1 MFTLIENLEDLNF
14 LNLELLNKP
23 FVAVDTEF
31 RRTSKDNMKLSLM
44 QLNDG
49 EETYIVDCILIKTP
63 GDSCGF
69 LFSKEITKI
78 FHSCKEDIDA
88 INNWTNKRQALNN
101 LYDTQLANAFLGG
114 SFSIGYQDLVF
125 ETLGVMIDK
134 KETRSNWIKRPL
146 RDSQLAYAAS
156 DVEFLLELYKSQID
170 QLKNQKK
177 LTWIKEELDLMISG
191 ISKEL
196 EDQMCSRSS
205 MKINKEEKKS
215 LLNDCN
221 RIVLEVAKSSAINPT
236 LLFSKRHQKEFF
248 ELVMYMGPNE
258 AFKFISKWRKD
269 LLFSPLSFLFKK
281 ISFNK

>member
-1 MFTLIENLEDLNF
+1 M
-14 LNLELLNKP
+14 
-23 FVAVDTEF
+23 
-31 RRTSKDNMKLSLM
+31 
-44 QLNDG
+44 
-49 EETYIVDCILIKTP
+49 
-63 GDSCGF
+63 
-69 LFSKEITKI
+69 
-78 FHSCKEDIDA
+78 
-88 INNWTNKRQALNN
+88 
-101 LYDTQLANAFLGG
+101 GG

-134 KETRSNWIKRPL
+134 KETRSNWMKRPL

-191 ISKEL
+191 ISKES
-196 EDQMCSRSS
+196 EDHPCSRSS

-215 LLNDCN
+215 LLNDSN

-248 ELVMYMGPNE
+248 ELVRYMGANE

-269 LLFSPLSFLFKK
+269 LLFSPLSFLFRK